1 MADIKNMEGLGNA
14 VLSQNNERGGG
25 GACYMEGLQEAEGFR
40 LGHSLS
46 TELGHCLIKCLH
58 LIPAVGL
65 FICCSKSRKKTLSQQ
80 ELVLNYNELP
90 VRSNI

>member
-1 MADIKNMEGLGNA
+1 MLWQTLKIWKGWAMQSYHRTMK
-14 VLSQNNERGGG
+14 GG
-25 GACYMEGLQEAEGFR
+25 GACYMQGLQEAEGSR